1 MLSLP
6 SAGIDDEAALTA
18 LNEAIA
24 VAVQESGDAVL
35 STTRIGGK
43 RALRA
48 CIVNH
53 RTREDD
59 LDVLLAALRT
69 RRASVDGVPR

>member
-1 MLSLP
+1 
-6 SAGIDDEAALTA
+6 
-18 LNEAIA
+18 
-24 VAVQESGDAVL
+24 VL

-53 RTREDD
+53 RTHDAD
-59 LDVLLAALRT
+59 LDAMLHAVRTAARDAGAAI
-69 RRASVDGVPR
+69 R